1 MTDSDSQPTPS
12 EPTSSEPPA
21 SNSST
26 RTIII
31 VVLVIVVLAGG
42 GLVAYKLTN
51 KKDAGQ
57 PAGQVARQA
66 EAAVVKGDTATIVK
80 LSTAQGKAQLTKLKG
95 SELGG
100 LKFGGCGPLP
110 GATTPTRLCV
120 FSRPGGVLNLNVTA
134 PDGKWLV
141 NEASLGPA
149 GLPPTTTTTT

>member
-1 MTDSDSQPTPS
+1 MNDSAPPSTPGERISS
-12 EPTSSEPPA
+12 EPTP

-42 GLVAYKLTN
+42 GYFAYKLTN
-51 KKDAGQ
+51 KKDADQ
-57 PAGQVARQA
+57 PADQVARQA

-80 LSTAQGKAQLTKLKG
+80 LSTAPGKAQLTKFKAG
-95 SELGG
+95 ELGG
-100 LKFGGCGPLP
+100 LTFGSCGPVP

-120 FSRPGGVLNLNVTA
+120 FSRPGGVLNLYLTA

-141 NEASLGPA
+141 NQASLGPA
-149 GLPPTTTTTT
+149 GLPPTTTTT